1 MALLD
6 YGHSFFDGGEELRVL
21 VVDGFAIC
29 SGSLLWHSAMAL
41 FSGDS
46 KHVTFSVRK
55 TRFQAILYG
64 MAKIYNKTI
73 ENGAS
78 EEAGRVKIG
87 DTVYMLTKEDFE
99 TIVKENI
106 KAQEANLNLMK
117 AIAGSLFGYTL

>member
-1 MALLD
+1 MGAL
-6 YGHSFFDGGEELRVL
+6 
-21 VVDGFAIC
+21 
-29 SGSLLWHSAMAL
+29 SGSVAPCYGTL
-41 FSGDS
+41 GDS

-55 TRFQAILYG
+55 TRFQAILSG
-64 MAKIYNKTI
+64 MDKIYNKNI

-78 EEAGRVKIG
+78 EAGRVKTG

>member
-1 MALLD
+1 MLQ
-6 YGHSFFDGGEELRVL
+6 H
-21 VVDGFAIC
+21 FATAIRH
-29 SGSLLWHSAMAL
+29 GTL
-41 FSGDS
+41 GDS

-55 TRFQAILYG
+55 TRFQAILPG
-64 MAKIYNKTI
+64 MAKVYNKTN

>member
-1 MALLD
+1 
-6 YGHSFFDGGEELRVL
+6 
-21 VVDGFAIC
+21 
-29 SGSLLWHSAMAL
+29 
-41 FSGDS
+41 
-46 KHVTFSVRK
+46 
-55 TRFQAILYG
+55 

-117 AIAGSLFGYTL
+117 AIAGSLFGSTL